1 MPLGMRRNPL
11 TSMLNF
17 AADRDREAASL
28 GSVITQLASP
38 MLGQMGVQ
46 TEDTPQAAV
55 LRGPAPQAQPLGAFT
70 GPAMQPTL
78 VDQPAS
84 DDFMRRLVKQES
96 GGNPNAVSPAGAIGL
111 TQVIPSTAMDP
122 GYGVPTIFDLAD
134 EQGVDYSSR
143 TKDEA
148 KRLLFNPD
156 LNYQFGE
163 LYKNA
168 MAERFGGDPALTA
181 AAYNAGPGAVEQYGG
196 VPPFAETQ
204 NYVRALTGGAP
215 RTAAGGSGSMS
226 GGSDSGMMG
235 GNVED
240 ILAQLYPQMSP
251 EDQRKERRKDF
262 FSAASQGLSAL
273 SRGAPI
279 DFSNIKQAQEARK
292 RQAVIDM
299 RERERARAAASL
311 VYSQT
316 GDADLA
322 TGIAT
327 GAISYGD
334 VLSERQLARAEKE
347 ADRLKLLSAHQA
359 EILAP
364 TLLDLGLPQDRV
376 DEIVAYGKEGGDIND
391 LLTPMQSAEAAK
403 KVRESEAAQDELVT
417 SYLGSNDPSQ
427 VMIGQ
432 LVRGGMPL
440 KDAVDAAAKLMPD
453 TTGKEFANIAEAK
466 ALFEGGATNPATG
479 QPFASA
485 AEALAALN
493 FYKAPSQ
500 NQGVS
505 LTMGPGGVVTGLTVG
520 GTAPAA
526 APGAVIDV
534 AKPAT
539 GTATTIGPD
548 GKLTETPLEGA
559 VAPQIA
565 TVDLAAKKQDL
576 AAKIESAPDLA
587 AKTAAEAELAQV
599 ELEEAKS
606 VQGLDAK
613 EREARIAAAE
623 ATAAKAQID
632 ADTAAADKAKLGSSQ
647 YAQAADAFA
656 KFDESAKEVLKVAE
670 SPWST
675 GVLGGVSTTVGEL
688 LGFPTQR
695 TTMIAQAKRM
705 GAQGM
710 LESLI
715 QAKAAG
721 VTLTPVSN
729 VDLEALGASKTLLS
743 NPEALDGRALT
754 NEVVF
759 QHNFAKDALVGP
771 KDLNRLDMFGQP
783 YQVGE
788 NTLGVTEDTFA
799 RHWSSI
805 PPEVADAWRNGD
817 IAELPTADVPYGEAS
832 AVINKMA
839 ANWELYQGDLDRAKV
854 GVAEAPEAADTE
866 AAVNVPPAPAG
877 FDGSADEWAATWS
890 YMTEADR
897 KQYLEEQK
905 GKQ

>member
-78 VDQPAS
+78 VEQPAS
-84 DDFMRRLVKQES
+84 DEFMRRLVKQES
-96 GGNPNAVSPAGAIGL
+96 GGNPNAVSSAGAIGL
-111 TQVIPSTAMDP
+111 TQVVPSTAMDP

-143 TKDEA
+143 TRAEA

-168 MAERFGGDPALTA
+168 MEKRFGGDPALTA

-196 VPPFAETQ
+196 VPPFEETQ
-204 NYVRALTGGAP
+204 NYVRALTGSAP
-215 RTAAGGSGSMS
+215 RATAGGMGSMS

-292 RQAVIDM
+292 RQAVTDM

-432 LVRGGMPL
+432 LVRGGMSL

-479 QPFASA
+479 QPFTSA
-485 AEALAALN
+485 AEALAAIN

-500 NQGVS
+500 EQGVS

-526 APGAVIDV
+526 VPGAVIDI

-548 GKLTETPLEGA
+548 GTLTETPLTGA
-559 VAPQIA
+559 VAPQTAAVELESKRQELEAAIA
-565 TVDLAAKKQDL
+565 A
-576 AAKIESAPDLA
+576 APDVA
-587 AKTAAEAELAQV
+587 TKTAAEAQLAQIKV
-599 ELEEAKS
+599 QQEQLALQEAQS
-606 VQGLDAK
+606 TQGLAAQ
-613 EREARIAAAE
+613 EAEARIATEQSKADELARK
-623 ATAAKAQID
+623 ATLRKEQ
-632 ADTAAADKAKLGSSQ
+632 TAVRNSN
-647 YAQAADAFA
+647 
-656 KFDESAKEVLKVAE
+656 
-670 SPWST
+670 
-675 GVLGGVSTTVGEL
+675 
-688 LGFPTQR
+688 
-695 TTMIAQAKRM
+695 TMR
-705 GAQGM
+705 
-710 LESLI
+710 
-715 QAKAAG
+715 
-721 VTLTPVSN
+721 
-729 VDLEALGASKTLLS
+729 LLS
-743 NPEALDGRALT
+743 DVYERSK
-754 NEVVF
+754 
-759 QHNFAKDALVGP
+759 NF
-771 KDLNRLDMFGQP
+771 
-783 YQVGE
+783 
-788 NTLGVTEDTFA
+788 
-799 RHWSSI
+799 
-805 PPEVADAWRNGD
+805 VAG
-817 IAELPTADVPYGEAS
+817 
-832 AVINKMA
+832 
-839 ANWELYQGDLDRAKV
+839 
-854 GVAEAPEAADTE
+854 
-866 AAVNVPPAPAG
+866 APAG
-877 FDGSADEWAATWS
+877 LVRGLVADWLPASEAGQAQGQLSGVEVGIFADQLAQMRESSPTGAAVGNVTEGERAALASTFGALDVGGDPDVLRENMRAVANAALDMQYGTPAALRKAVEAGTLDAETAEQYGARYDIKGMADTGLTGDLGTVIPLGVAVVDTNVLSKSPEKAAAEIPADSPDPAFERRLLDNPAVIERMTIDDYKALSPEQRAVFDRLAKEGEN
-890 YMTEADR
+890 
-897 KQYLEEQK
+897 Q
-905 GKQ
+905 

>member
-46 TEDTPQAAV
+46 TETTPQAAV
-55 LRGPAPQAQPLGAFT
+55 LRGPAPTAQPLGAFT
-70 GPAMQPTL
+70 GPAVQPTL

-204 NYVRALTGGAP
+204 NYVRALTGNAP

-273 SRGAPI
+273 SHGAPI

-347 ADRLKLLSAHQA
+347 ADRLKLLAAHQA

-417 SYLGSNDPSQ
+417 SYLGSNDPTQ

-432 LVRGGMPL
+432 LVRGGLPL
-440 KDAVDAAAKLMPD
+440 KDAVDAAAKFVPD

-466 ALFEGGATNPATG
+466 ALFEGGAINPATG
-479 QPFASA
+479 QPFTSA
-485 AEALAALN
+485 AEALATLN

-500 NQGVS
+500 EQGVS

-526 APGAVIDV
+526 APGAVVDL

-539 GTATTIGPD
+539 GTATTVGPD

-559 VAPQIA
+559 IAPQ
-565 TVDLAAKKQDL
+565 TAAVELEAKRQEL
-576 AAKIESAPDLA
+576 EAAVAAAPDVA
-587 AKTAAEAELAQV
+587 TKTAAEAQLAQIKV
-599 ELEEAKS
+599 QQEQLALQEAQAS
-606 VQGLDAK
+606 QGLAAQ
-613 EREARIAAAE
+613 EAEARIATE
-623 ATAAKAQID
+623 
-632 ADTAAADKAKLGSSQ
+632 KAK
-647 YAQAADAFA
+647 
-656 KFDESAKEVLKVAE
+656 
-670 SPWST
+670 
-675 GVLGGVSTTVGEL
+675 
-688 LGFPTQR
+688 
-695 TTMIAQAKRM
+695 
-705 GAQGM
+705 
-710 LESLI
+710 
-715 QAKAAG
+715 
-721 VTLTPVSN
+721 
-729 VDLEALGASKTLLS
+729 
-743 NPEALDGRALT
+743 
-754 NEVVF
+754 
-759 QHNFAKDALVGP
+759 
-771 KDLNRLDMFGQP
+771 
-783 YQVGE
+783 
-788 NTLGVTEDTFA
+788 
-799 RHWSSI
+799 
-805 PPEVADAWRNGD
+805 
-817 IAELPTADVPYGEAS
+817 
-832 AVINKMA
+832 
-839 ANWELYQGDLDRAKV
+839 
-854 GVAEAPEAADTE
+854 AADTE
-866 AAVNVPPAPAG
+866 RKATLRKEQTSVRNSNTMRLLADVYDRSKNFSSGAPAG
-877 FDGSADEWAATWS
+877 LVRGFVADWLPASEAGQAQGQLSGVEVGIFADQLAQMRESSPTGAAVGNVTEGERAALASTFGALDVGGDPDVLRENMRAVANAALDMQYGTPAALRKAVADGTLDAETAEQYGARYDIKGMADTGLTGDLGTVIPLGVAVVDTNVLSQSPEKAAAEIPADSPDPAFERRLLDNPAVIERMTIEDYKALSPKQRAVFDRLAKEGEN
-890 YMTEADR
+890 
-897 KQYLEEQK
+897 Q
-905 GKQ
+905 